1 MVFPEFIVKLLG
13 DFKIVDNKFH
23 IAGISNGDLSAF
35 GGPPSPTERSEPGS
49 RPRTA
54 RSIT

>member
-13 DFKIVDNKFH
+13 DFKVLDIKFH
-23 IAGISNGDLSAF
+23 IAGVSIGGLSAF
-35 GGPPSPTERSEPGS
+35 RGPPSPTERSQPGS